1 MTTPGPNIRRT
12 GRRAVEVLLWCGAG
26 LGTMSIMAALAAVFL
41 SIVPLVFTSGS
52 MSPEVPTGSLG
63 LARTVTA
70 SELRVGDVVS
80 VIAANE
86 TRVTHRVV
94 AVEQHTDVTA
104 LTLKGDANPGPDQQ
118 TYAVTEADR
127 VFFTAPYLGRII
139 MILTSP
145 WGMFFGGLTAAALLL
160 WAFRRRP
167 SAPADSHPSS
177 EDETAKQLPEEPPA
191 KSILHRAHHRKI
203 RMSATLLAAGIP
215 ALLLTTVASGTAAF
229 FTDTAEVTTTGFV
242 AHRVLQ
248 PGPAT
253 CTASANNIT
262 VGTTPLAD
270 PRYTY
275 WARAY
280 TSNGVA
286 ISSYKQMMGN
296 PATAGF
302 NISNFTPP
310 LAVDSTYTIRIHSR
324 VGAPGPTGLSG
335 WESKIFQPVKF
346 STAAGNLKC
355 GEAIV
360 PPNIV
365 FTQPTNG
372 YTGNKVDLQGRLDRD
387 CAGIVGGICGTA
399 IDPNGTV
406 TSVEYILQRTGFG
419 TYCYVP
425 GGYPN
430 GYPVGGSCKYRSAEK
445 NGDRWTIP
453 GNLYGGLIGWNYTL
467 TIKAKDNSGA
477 ITEKAIKFRVD
488 P

>member
-1 MTTPGPNIRRT
+1 MKTPAPDIRRT
-12 GRRAVEVLLWCGAG
+12 GLRAVEVLLWCGAG
-26 LGTMSIMAALAAVFL
+26 LGTLSIMAALAAVFFG
-41 SIVPLVFTSGS
+41 IVPLVFTSGS
-52 MSPEVPTGSLG
+52 MTPEVPTGSLG

-80 VIAANE
+80 VTAANE
-86 TRVTHRVV
+86 TRITHRIV
-94 AVEQHTDVTA
+94 AVEQHADVTA

-145 WGMFFGGLTAAALLL
+145 WGMFIGGLTAAALLL

-167 SAPADSHPSS
+167 SAPADSPPSS
-177 EDETAKQLPEEPPA
+177 GDETARKLPEELPA
-191 KSILHRAHHRKI
+191 KSIWHRAPHKRI
-203 RMSATLLAAGIP
+203 RMSATLLAVGIP

-229 FTDTAEVTTTGFV
+229 FTDTAKVTTTGFV

-248 PGPAT
+248 PGPVT
-253 CTASANNIT
+253 CTANASNIT

-270 PRYTY
+270 TRYTY

-280 TSNGVA
+280 TSTGAA
-286 ISSYKQMMGN
+286 ISGYKQLTGT

-302 NISNFTPP
+302 NTSNFTPP
-310 LAVDSTYTIRIHSR
+310 LAGGITYTMRIHSR
-324 VGAPGPTGLSG
+324 VGDPGPTGSSG
-335 WESKIFQPVKF
+335 WESKIFQPVSF
-346 STAAGNLKC
+346 STANGALKC

-365 FTQPTNG
+365 FIQPTNG
-372 YTGNKVDLQGRLDRD
+372 YTGNKADLQGRLDLD

-425 GGYPN
+425 GGNPN
-430 GYPVGGSCKYRSAEK
+430 GYPVGGSCVYRSAVL
-445 NGDRWTIP
+445 NGDKWTIP

-477 ITEKAIKFRVD
+477 ITEKAIKFRVE